1 MAKRTTMRSLEAHGS
16 YDVILILGVSAE
28 ASWDCVNRPSFPRIG
43 RKYNMEERPFSV
55 AFLFGIIWVI
65 LAFLG
70 GLVVLPVWSNL
81 NIGLCCL
88 AICVCILNYLN
99 EYLGKFPLSYR

>member
-1 MAKRTTMRSLEAHGS
+1 MANRTTMRSLEAHGS
-16 YDVILILGVSAE
+16 YDVILISGVRGRHGIVSTGPV
-28 ASWDCVNRPSFPRIG
+28 SIG

-88 AICVCILNYLN
+88 AVCFCVVNYLN